1 VTMMSSSE
9 QKSLD
14 LSIQAYRQLLRIYP
28 KGFLAQF
35 GDQLLQTFGDLARRA
50 MKSGGYVPL
59 LVLWSRMLPDAV
71 SSALR
76 EHTGSLAWTPISPL
90 RLRWIAGCGFGLM
103 IGSLAANQL
112 QWWGWRHYTATTVSI
127 GIALGW
133 MQWVWALRRRPSE
146 AWGWIMASLAGTVL
160 LPHALLYVVGSST
173 GRGLLITGHALV
185 ACLTGLG
192 IGIFQFRILRRE
204 YPTMWSWIPVNM
216 LGFLVGRLVSLSLVG
231 DVAKYT
237 RDSQFLSPDLQ
248 LLLGSFLAGA
258 VLGYFTSIPLETALQ
273 PVDKE
278 NPDEV
283 VQS

>member
-1 VTMMSSSE
+1 MMSSSE

-50 MKSGGYVPL
+50 MKSGGYMPL
-59 LVLWSRMLPDAV
+59 LWLWSRMLPDAV

-103 IGSLAANQL
+103 IGTLAANQL
-112 QWWGWRHYTATTVSI
+112 FWWGWRHYTGTTLSI

-146 AWGWIMASLAGTVL
+146 AGAWIMASLAGTMF
-160 LPHALLYVVGSST
+160 LPHILLYAVGSST
-173 GRGLLITGHALV
+173 FRGQPLTAHALI

-192 IGIFQFRILRRE
+192 IGVFQFRILRRE
-204 YPTMWSWIPVNM
+204 YPRMWSWIPFNM
-216 LGFLVGRLVSLSLVG
+216 LGFLVGRLVGLSLVG
-231 DVAKYT
+231 DVAGYA
-237 RDSQFLSPDLQ
+237 RSSQGFLSPDVQ
-248 LLLGSFLAGA
+248 LLLASFLAGA
-258 VLGYFTSIPLETALQ
+258 VLGYFTSIPLETALE
-273 PVDKE
+273 PTEKE
-278 NPDEV
+278 NPEAA